1 MGTELAK
8 QKGIDIKNPKFR
20 HSIDTYFIDKE
31 NNAIYKGIA
40 SVKFLNENCS
50 KELYI
55 RKDNRY
61 NSFMDLLIDLE
72 ENSSVNSKQMKIL
85 IELDFFEEFGK
96 AGTLMDMYEEF
107 SEGQFKYKKT
117 YCQKTKDKRIAELLS
132 LEFEDK
138 EIPIKQQLQAQA
150 EFFGSP
156 TTIKENLKGYAYILD
171 IETKHTPKFTAYG
184 IATGKI
190 TTIKVSSKLYKKQGG
205 EIGDIIGKCKLI
217 QKNKMKKVGDDWVE
231 TEELEWWL
239 TEYQVEK
246 IGF

>member
-1 MGTELAK
+1 MIGYLCAYYRYYYPLEFICAYLNNAKTQEDIIMGTELAK
-8 QKGIDIKNPKFR
+8 QKGIDIRNPKFR

-117 YCQKTKDKRIAELLS
+117 YCQKTKDKRMAELLS

-138 EIPIKQQLQAQA
+138 EIPIKY
-150 EFFGSP
+150 EIPIIEGE
-156 TTIKENLKGYAYILD
+156 TDGEN
-171 IETKHTPKFTAYG
+171 
-184 IATGKI
+184 
-190 TTIKVSSKLYKKQGG
+190 S
-205 EIGDIIGKCKLI
+205 
-217 QKNKMKKVGDDWVE
+217 
-231 TEELEWWL
+231 
-239 TEYQVEK
+239 
-246 IGF
+246 